1 MAKAPRDRKPAPAS
15 APAEPTERKAGPFSS
30 VVLNRIFFA
39 VALFGILLTLHLWIQ
54 TERGFDRGCLGFS
67 APSPTAEL
75 GCEVVAQ
82 SDASKMLGVSNVIWG
97 FLFYVF
103 MAGLAFVR
111 TFVSE
116 DKARWLKRAVF
127 VFAGFAFL
135 YSVYLVL
142 YQLFAI
148 EDVCV
153 LCLTSAGTVTTLLVI
168 AILDTLYKGPAG
180 VDPKAM
186 TTEIGSF
193 ALTSFVGFAFAFAL
207 IVIVNG
213 IGARGDSR
221 EEIGAI
227 VSNTLPQLIDPQ
239 YLRQMAP
246 CSYADDPP
254 TLSDISAFTFPE
266 DEFIGSADA
275 PIRVIKF
282 FDPNCPHCKTLHEVL
297 EDVFPN
303 NTEKA
308 RFYYRPFP
316 IWGFSMPQVQALYL
330 AREEGKFYEMMEAQ
344 FERQKQGGL
353 SQAELADIAGRIGLD
368 VDRFR
373 EGLRSGKY
381 LSQINAEK
389 EAIMA
394 AGVTSFPKLS
404 IEGHFLPNN
413 RASLNPTC
421 IAGMIDLEYNA
432 RFTPS
437 QLSD

>member
-1 MAKAPRDRKPAPAS
+1 MAKASRDRKSVPS
-15 APAEPTERKAGPFSS
+15 PAESTVSGAGGFSS

-54 TERGFDRGCLGFS
+54 TERGFDRGCLGLS
-67 APSPTAEL
+67 NPAPTAEL
-75 GCEVVAQ
+75 GCEAVAQ
-82 SDASKMLGVSNVIWG
+82 SDASRLLGVSNVVWG

-116 DKARWLKRAVF
+116 ARARWLKRGLF
-127 VFAGFAFL
+127 VFSGFAFL

-142 YQLFAI
+142 YQVFAI

-153 LCLTSAGTVTTLLVI
+153 LCLTSAGTVTTLLII
-168 AILDTLYKGPAG
+168 ATLDSLSKGPAG

-193 ALTSFVGFAFAFAL
+193 ALTSFVGFALAFAL

-213 IGARGDSR
+213 VGARGDSR
-221 EEIGAI
+221 DEIGAI

-239 YLRQMAP
+239 FLRQMAP

-254 TLSDISAFTFPE
+254 ALTNVNAFIFPE
-266 DEFIGSADA
+266 DQFIGSADA

-297 EDVFPN
+297 KDVFPN

-316 IWGFSMPQVQALYL
+316 IWAFSTPQVQALYL
-330 AREEGKFYEMMEAQ
+330 AREQGKFYEMMEGQ
-344 FERQKQGGL
+344 FDRQKQGGL
-353 SQAELADIAGRIGLD
+353 SQAELVEIARDIDLD

-373 EGLRSGKY
+373 EGLGNGAY
-381 LSQINAEK
+381 LNQINQERQ
-389 EAIMA
+389 AILD
-394 AGVTSFPKLS
+394 AGVNSFPKLA

-413 RASLNPTC
+413 RQSMNATC
-421 IAGMIDLEYNA
+421 IAGMIDQEYNA
-432 RFTPS
+432 RFRPS
-437 QLSD
+437 QVSE